1 MNKKTSVLVALSL
14 SVYAALYG
22 HEPPVLSSWIPANPM
37 NKARAFFVAAE
48 LPHGDILVAGGFD
61 GNASPPNFADSEMY
75 NRHTGLW
82 TLTAPMNNARSAP
95 VAVQLENGRVLV
107 IGGFNENF
115 TVLNTAEI
123 YDPRSNKWS
132 LTGPLNVARVEDF
145 AAVLL
150 PGRKVLVA
158 GGTASDGTALKSA
171 EIYDE
176 ATNKWT
182 PTASMNI
189 GRSEFATVMLH
200 DGRVLVTGGLTEA
213 PVSPTPTAEIFDA
226 AKGTWTF
233 TGSMRTG
240 RSDHAAVVLRDGQV
254 LVAGGTASELRA
266 RFASAEIFDPD
277 TGNWTLTGDMTSP
290 RSEAEYAAVL
300 LPDGRV
306 LVPGGYIAH
315 ETATSS
321 ADLYDPETGTWAPA
335 GFMSNPR
342 TGHVAIV
349 LPGNRGVLVM
359 GGLMGGATH
368 SVATNSVNIF
378 ELCRCP
384 DLD

>member
-1 MNKKTSVLVALSL
+1 
-14 SVYAALYG
+14 
-22 HEPPVLSSWIPANPM
+22 
-37 NKARAFFVAAE
+37 
-48 LPHGDILVAGGFD
+48 
-61 GNASPPNFADSEMY
+61 
-75 NRHTGLW
+75 
-82 TLTAPMNNARSAP
+82 MNNARSAP

-107 IGGFNENF
+107 LGGFNQTF
-115 TVLNTAEI
+115 TVLNSAEI
-123 YDPRSNKWS
+123 YDPRTNKWS
-132 LTGPLNVARVEDF
+132 LIAPMNVARVEDF

-158 GGTASDGTALKSA
+158 GGTASDGTALNSA

-200 DGRVLVTGGLTEA
+200 DGRVLVTGGLTHPQA
-213 PVSPTPTAEIFDA
+213 PPVSPTRTAEIFDPA
-226 AKGTWTF
+226 TGTWTF
-233 TGSMRTG
+233 TENMGTR
-240 RSDHAAVVLRDGQV
+240 RSDHSAVVLRDGQV
-254 LVAGGTASELRA
+254 LVAGGAASELVA
-266 RFASAEIFDPD
+266 RFASAEIFDPE
-277 TGNWTLTGDMTSP
+277 TGKWTPTGDMTSP
-290 RSEAEYAAVL
+290 RSEAEHAAVL
-300 LPDGRV
+300 LRDGRV

-315 ETATSS
+315 ETGTSS

-342 TGHVAIV
+342 TGHVGLV

-359 GGLMGGATH
+359 GGLVHGAPQ
-368 SVATNSVNIF
+368 SLATNSVNIF